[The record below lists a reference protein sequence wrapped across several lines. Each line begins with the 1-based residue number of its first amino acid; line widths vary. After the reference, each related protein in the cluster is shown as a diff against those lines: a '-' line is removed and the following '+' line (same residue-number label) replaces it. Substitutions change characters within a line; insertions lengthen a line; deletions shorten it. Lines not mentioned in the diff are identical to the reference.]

1 MRASGVRAPA
11 DSVTERVQPYT
22 GRDGRGTG
30 SRTDLVDAL
39 LCAPHLEGN
48 IVNLLAAGDCGG
60 GRLRAGS

>member
-11 DSVTERVQPYT
+11 DSVTECVHPCT

-39 LCAPHLEGN
+39 LGAPHLEGN
-48 IVNLLAAGDCGG
+48 VANLLAAGNC
-60 GRLRAGS
+60 